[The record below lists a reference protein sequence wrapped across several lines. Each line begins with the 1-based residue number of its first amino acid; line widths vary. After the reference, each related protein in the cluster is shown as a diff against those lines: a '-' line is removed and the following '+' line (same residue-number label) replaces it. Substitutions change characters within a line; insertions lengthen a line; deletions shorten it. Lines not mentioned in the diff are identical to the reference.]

1 MAVSGAAPSMDS
13 QRNSFNRLAFASG
26 SSNQREIALAASDRL
41 NERVRTA
48 ALLRDRCATN
58 FVFTSFCN

>member
-1 MAVSGAAPSMDS
+1 MVSSGSAPSMDT

-26 SSNQREIALAASDRL
+26 SSSQREIALAATDRL

-48 ALLRDRCATN
+48 ALLRDRCN
-58 FVFTSFCN
+58 SVHHSVIK